1 MTGADPAVVGL
12 VLAGG
17 RSRRFPG
24 GHKGLEA
31 LAGAPMITRA
41 IARLTPQVDEVWL
54 SVGAGEHPFAPLGLR
69 CLPDDRPRFRGPLA
83 GLQAGLDALA
93 ASDTA
98 SDTVPD
104 SVLGAAWL
112 LLVPCDAPFLPRD
125 LARRLLGA
133 AADHDAGVDDP
144 APLVLLPRTGDQLQP
159 TFSAWRPDARDAVR
173 AALDDPDGRGLLDV
187 IRSLPHRVV
196 DWPESTPP
204 PFFNVNTREDL
215 AAAAHWLQS
224 GTEPDNG

>member
-1 MTGADPAVVGL
+1 MTGADPTVVGL

-31 LAGAPMITRA
+31 LSGAPMITRV
-41 IARLTPQVDEVWL
+41 IARLTPQVDEAWL

-93 ASDTA
+93 ASEPA
-98 SDTVPD
+98 RD
-104 SVLGAAWL
+104 SSSGAAWL
-112 LLVPCDAPFLPRD
+112 LLAPCDAPFLPRD
-125 LARRLLGA
+125 FARRLLAGVGGN
-133 AADHDAGVDDP
+133 DAVAVDDP
-144 APLVLLPRTGDQLQP
+144 APLVVLPRTGDQLQP
-159 TFSAWRPDARDAVR
+159 TFSAWRANARDAVR
-173 AALDDPDGRGLLDV
+173 AALDDPGGRGLLDV
-187 IRSLPHRVV
+187 IRSLPHRIV
-196 DWPESTPP
+196 DWPETTPP
-204 PFFNVNTREDL
+204 PFFNVNTRDDL